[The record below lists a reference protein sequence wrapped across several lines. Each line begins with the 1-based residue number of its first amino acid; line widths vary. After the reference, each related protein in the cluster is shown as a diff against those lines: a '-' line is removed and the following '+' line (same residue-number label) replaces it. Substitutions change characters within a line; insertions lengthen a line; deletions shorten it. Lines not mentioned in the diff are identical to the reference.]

1 MIFLSRGHD
10 MITKYFAINSAI
22 EINEW
27 SFNNFLTD
35 HSDAKGNVLQI
46 SFHSFLFS
54 ADVDFFC
61 YDACTH
67 FNYVVSVK

>member
-1 MIFLSRGHD
+1 MKFVFWHVD

-35 HSDAKGNVLQI
+35 HSDAKGNVL
-46 SFHSFLFS
+46 
-54 ADVDFFC
+54 
-61 YDACTH
+61 
-67 FNYVVSVK
+67 